1 MRMTSKEPSINE
13 EYKEPQNQDGDSN
26 TSIVSTD
33 TLKKRILARGKAG
46 KHLRMTSKEPSINEE
61 CREPQTQDGNTSAS
75 ITSIDTKKTNP
86 CAL

>member
-33 TLKKRILARGKAG
+33 TLKNKSVYVIKL
-46 KHLRMTSKEPSINEE
+46 E
-61 CREPQTQDGNTSAS
+61 NT
-75 ITSIDTKKTNP
+75 
-86 CAL
+86 